1 MIRTQPLVLALEPQ
15 THPQAFILRLKGA
28 FLESSLPEVSERLGG
43 YLDAQGQRIF
53 IMDFAHCSS
62 VCSSG
67 WGMVLFAHH
76 QIRKAGG
83 TLVLTGLA
91 GEALST
97 FEMLDLRELMGLYP
111 DVESALRSIPPPTY
125 ARIWT
130 SIKIPRF
137 NSSN

>member
-15 THPQAFILRLKGA
+15 THPQGFILRLKGA
-28 FLESSLPEVSERLGG
+28 FQESSMAEVSERLGG
-43 YLDAQGQRIF
+43 FLELHGKGTFILDF
-53 IMDFAHCSS
+53 THCSS
-62 VCSSG
+62 VCASG

-83 TLVLTGLA
+83 KLVLTGLA
-91 GEALST
+91 GEGLAT
-97 FEMLDLRELMGLYP
+97 FEMLDLGELMDLYP
-111 DVESALRSIPPPTY
+111 DVESALRAAPAPTY
-125 ARIWT
+125 AKIWT